1 MMDSTRAGSPRVI
14 RLHPEDDVII
24 TLDQLIAGAR
34 VESEDLTVAGL
45 IPPGHK
51 ITIRAN
57 RAIAQGQA
65 VRRYSQVIGFTS
77 RPIARGQHVHTDTH
91 NLIVGD
97 FARDHAL
104 AEETCQTPSPAAQVT
119 FDGIVRPDGRVATRN
134 YIGIPTSVNCSAT
147 VGRAIADRFSRD
159 VHPEAL
165 ACYPNVDGVVALTHD
180 SGCAVDSEGES
191 LAVL

>member
-1 MMDSTRAGSPRVI
+1 MDSTRAGSPRVI
-14 RLHPEDDVII
+14 QLHPEDDVII

-51 ITIRAN
+51 IAT

-77 RPIARGQHVHTDTH
+77 RPIARGQHVHTH

-97 FARDHAL
+97 FARDYAL

-134 YIGIPTSVNCSAT
+134 YIGILTSVNCSAT
-147 VGRAIADRFSRD
+147 LGRAIADRYSRD

-180 SGCAVDSEGES
+180 SGCAVDSEGED